1 MGGAR
6 RERPRSCGEP
16 RPHREPATTGL
27 NRRILDDLLAASG
40 RCRELQ
46 STELLAIGWPGR
58 GRGTYRDD
66 DGTHARV
73 RLADDTTAI
82 LREYAATNRMVRL
95 YQQKETYVFGLLREA
110 GLPTPRIEACL
121 DGALLLDDP
130 GGDPLEVVRDQQ
142 VWGAVGATLRRLH
155 DLDPRDLWLGDRPW
169 MHPIPYLIR
178 NLRRRG
184 APPSK
189 AALALLRGPVAAHL
203 DARPRSI
210 CCGGYSL
217 PGMLLDETH
226 AVVGWLSLGYYV
238 SIGDPDRDVVGIGG
252 CRPLPDE
259 FYDAY
264 GRRPDPVA
272 AVVYGLL
279 HSGAVGGLDDAIAR
293 LEELVT

>member
-1 MGGAR
+1 MR
-6 RERPRSCGEP
+6 L
-16 RPHREPATTGL
+16 T
-27 NRRILDDLLAASG
+27 
-40 RCRELQ
+40 
-46 STELLAIGWPGR
+46 
-58 GRGTYRDD
+58 
-66 DGTHARV
+66 DGTSV
-73 RLADDTTAI
+73 I
-82 LREYAATNRMVRL
+82 LREYATTSRMVRL
-95 YQQKETYVFGLLREA
+95 HQQKEMFVLELLRQA
-110 GLPTPRIEACL
+110 GLPTRQIEARL

-130 GGDPLEVVRDQQ
+130 GGEPLEVVCHEP
-142 VWGAVGATLRRLH
+142 VWRAVGTTLRRLH
-155 DLDPRDLWLGDRPW
+155 DLDPGDLWLGDRPW
-169 MHPIPYLIR
+169 MHPVPYLIR

-184 APPSK
+184 LPPSK

-238 SIGDPDRDVVGIGG
+238 SIGDPDRDVVGIG
-252 CRPLPDE
+252 CRRPLPDE

-272 AVVYGLL
+272 AVVYRLL
-279 HSGAVGGLDDAIAR
+279 HSHAADSLDDAIAR